1 MKVVQGAE
9 ETNVWYQ
16 DVERI
21 RNIILDA
28 RRMDYNYK
36 NISVN
41 CCLLTD
47 TLEVK
52 LL

>member
-1 MKVVQGAE
+1 MKILQGTE

-16 DVERI
+16 DVERV
-21 RNIILDA
+21 RNIVLDA
-28 RRMDYNYK
+28 RPMDYNYK
-36 NISVN
+36 NISFN
-41 CCLLTD
+41 NCLLTD